1 MAKNNI
7 LKLLLFVV
15 VPLILLFGV
24 VSLIL
29 LYSAPTPQISEVD
42 VVANETSNQVSNNK
56 IVSENKFES
65 DKKLQAETDSL
76 LTLFDKNMR
85 TVPVFVRD
93 EPILK
98 TGTESQQRVA
108 YTICENKTNPTIFV
122 KKVFYR
128 EANNIQ
134 LTNILK
140 HELTHAYFCRQGIQ
154 AGHDARFRQKFTAVG
169 GFGN

>member
-15 VPLILLFGV
+15 VPLIMLFGV
-24 VSLIL
+24 VALIL
-29 LYSAPTPQISEVD
+29 LYSAPTPQISEV
-42 VVANETSNQVSNNK
+42 VVANKTSNQVSNNK

-76 LTLFDKNMR
+76 LTLFDKRMR

-122 KKVFYR
+122 KKVFYQCV
-128 EANNIQ
+128 NKTQ
-134 LTNILK
+134 LNNILK

-154 AGHDARFRQKFTAVG
+154 AGHDARFRQKFTSVG